1 MDRTLIK
8 GGWVLS
14 MDPKIGDLEGGQV
27 LIEGDRIAAVGTDI
41 DAGDAE
47 VIDAGRM
54 IVIPGFVNAHIHSWQ
69 TGLRGVAGNWISRDY
84 HLNVHGN
91 LAMRYGAEDSYLGT
105 LVGALGQ
112 INAGTTTIM
121 DWCHNNA
128 TPAHT
133 DRSIDALEESG
144 IRAVFGHGTVKPPP
158 APGQPH
164 FSEIPHPRSEIERL
178 RKDRLASDDALI
190 TLAMAILGP
199 DFSTGEVTL
208 EDFRLAREFGLL
220 SSSHVWNKPS
230 RISKAGFF
238 PVAEAG
244 LLGPDHNIVHGNFL
258 TDEEL
263 DVIVD
268 CGASVTVTP
277 TVEMQTSE
285 GDPLTGR
292 LMSRGAMPSLG
303 ADTEVFVAGDMFH
316 VTRFTMQAQRALD
329 HRAAAARGAPLDH
342 LTVSPRDALTWA
354 TVGGARALMLEDRIG
369 SISVGKQADLTL
381 IRADDVN
388 IAPVIDPVQA
398 VVLYA
403 DASNVDT
410 VMIAGRAVKRAGKLI
425 YPKDQ
430 LLQKQALLADSTH
443 RIFEAGSYVH
453 ETA

>member
-1 MDRTLIK
+1 
-8 GGWVLS
+8 
-14 MDPKIGDLEGGQV
+14 
-27 LIEGDRIAAVGTDI
+27 
-41 DAGDAE
+41 
-47 VIDAGRM
+47 M

-69 TGLRGVAGNWISRDY
+69 TGLRGLAGNWISRDY

-91 LAMRYGAEDSYLGT
+91 LATHFGPEDSYLGT

-128 TPAHT
+128 TREHT

-144 IRAVFGHGTVKPPP
+144 IRAVFGHGTVKPPQ

-164 FSEIPHPRSEIERL
+164 FSEIPHPRTEIERL
-178 RKDRLASDDALI
+178 RNGRLSSDDGLLN
-190 TLAMAILGP
+190 LAMAILGP
-199 DFSTGEVTL
+199 DFSTGDVTL

-230 RISKAGFF
+230 RISKEGFF

-244 LLGPDHNIVHGNFL
+244 LLGPDHNVVHGNFL

-263 DVIVD
+263 DVIIE

-292 LMSRGAMPSLG
+292 VKSRGAMPSLG

-316 VTRFTMQAQRALD
+316 VTRFTMQAQRGVGPSCRRRAQ
-329 HRAAAARGAPLDH
+329 RAARAVDRQPARRADLGDGGRGAGLDARGPDRFDFGRKTGRPDPH
-342 LTVSPRDALTWA
+342 PRRRRQYCAHYRSGA
-354 TVGGARALMLEDRIG
+354 GGRALCGHVERR
-369 SISVGKQADLTL
+369 Q
-381 IRADDVN
+381 
-388 IAPVIDPVQA
+388 PC
-398 VVLYA
+398 
-403 DASNVDT
+403 
-410 VMIAGRAVKRAGKLI
+410 
-425 YPKDQ
+425 
-430 LLQKQALLADSTH
+430 
-443 RIFEAGSYVH
+443 
-453 ETA
+453 

>member
-1 MDRTLIK
+1 MSKVLIK

-14 MDPKIGDLEGGQV
+14 MDPDIGDIEGGDV
-27 LIEGDRIAAVGTDI
+27 LVESDRIAAVGREL
-41 DAGDAE
+41 DAGGAE
-47 VIDAGRM
+47 VVDAGRM
-54 IVIPGFVNAHIHSWQ
+54 IVIPGFVNAHIHTWQ
-69 TGLRGVAGNWISRDY
+69 TGLRGLAGNWISRDY

-91 LAMRYGAEDSYLGT
+91 LATRFGPEDSYLGT

-133 DRSIDALEESG
+133 DRSLDALEESG
-144 IRAVFGHGTVKPPP
+144 IRAVFGHGTVKPPQ

-178 RKDRLASDDALI
+178 RKGRLASDGGLI

-208 EDFRLAREFGLL
+208 EDFRLAREYGLL

-230 RISKAGFF
+230 RISKEGFF

-244 LLGPDHNIVHGNFL
+244 LLGPDHNVVHGNFL

-292 LMSRGAMPSLG
+292 VTSRGAMPSLG

-329 HRAAAARGAPLDH
+329 HRAAAARGEPLDR
-342 LTVSPRDALTWA
+342 LTVSPREALTWA

-369 SISVGKQADLTL
+369 SLTAGKQADITL

-388 IAPVIDPVQA
+388 IGPIIDPVQA

-403 DASNVDT
+403 DTSNVDS
-410 VMIAGRAVKRAGKLI
+410 VMIAGRFAKRNGALAF
-425 YPKDQ
+425 PTDV
-430 LLQKQALLADSTH
+430 LARKQSDLAESTR
-443 RIFEAGSYVH
+443 RIFQAGDYVH
-453 ETA
+453 DAA